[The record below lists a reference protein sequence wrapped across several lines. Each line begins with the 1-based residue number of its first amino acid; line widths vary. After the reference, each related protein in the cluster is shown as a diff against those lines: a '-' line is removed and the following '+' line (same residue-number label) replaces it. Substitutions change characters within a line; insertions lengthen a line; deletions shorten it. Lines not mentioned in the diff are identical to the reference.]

1 MQMAAGE
8 SGAPGNAG
16 NGVRHSKGT
25 AKKLREVSAA
35 KLPLPFEEGQRA
47 QGGCRDDEGC
57 PGGCQRA
64 AGWAQSRWHSQA
76 GREPVQ
82 TENRALQGQRRTHRL
97 LLTAAL
103 PEGIYR
109 GGGGPSRTD
118 FNPLF
123 DLAV

>member
-47 QGGCRDDEGC
+47 RGGCRDDEGC

-82 TENRALQGQRRTHRL
+82 TENSAPRAEENAQ
-97 LLTAAL
+97 AAAHCSAPRGHL
-103 PEGIYR
+103 PGR
-109 GGGGPSRTD
+109 GGPREQIST
-118 FNPLF
+118 PCLI
-123 DLAV
+123 